1 MKRSKIKMITK
12 LKKLYFDFTIH
23 YLTKVIKLVWC
34 WEYISIE
41 YNTMSKD
48 RIALIRSIAFRL

>member
-1 MKRSKIKMITK
+1 MKKSKIKMITK

-23 YLTKVIKLVWC
+23 YFSKVIKLVWC
-34 WEYISIE
+34 WQYRSIE

-48 RIALIRSIAFRL
+48 RIALIGSIDFRQ